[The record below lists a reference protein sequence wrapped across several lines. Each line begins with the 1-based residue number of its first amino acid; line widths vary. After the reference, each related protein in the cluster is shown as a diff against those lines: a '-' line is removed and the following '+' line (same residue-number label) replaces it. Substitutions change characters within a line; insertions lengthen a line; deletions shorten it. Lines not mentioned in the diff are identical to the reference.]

1 MENSNRF
8 VKDLTA
14 GEFIELLKYGNT
26 HEAVGEL
33 TVNSELK
40 KMLIQL
46 KEVNEAFKNQSNCLT
61 EKTNVRYITEP
72 DEFSDHI
79 EECID
84 MTMHLITEDLRI
96 QLYG

>member
-14 GEFIELLKYGNT
+14 GEFIELLKCGYT
-26 HEAVGEL
+26 PETVGEL
-33 TVNSELK
+33 MVNSELK

-46 KEVNEAFKNQSNCLT
+46 KEVNEAFKNQSNCLS

-72 DEFSDHI
+72 DDFSDHI
-79 EECID
+79 GACID
-84 MTMHLITEDLRI
+84 MILVLIADDLRE
-96 QLYG
+96 QLND